1 MDGITSALSVENY
14 GISSPSNQKIKL
26 STYISNNNLSVSL
39 LYRREARPM
48 KIFVFMGYLG
58 VALNY
63 EFSTIN
69 NLLLISILVGI
80 YLKLLL
86 LVLGTLKT
94 HVLVTK
100 TCVVL

>member
-1 MDGITSALSVENY
+1 
-14 GISSPSNQKIKL
+14 
-26 STYISNNNLSVSL
+26 
-39 LYRREARPM
+39 M
-48 KIFVFMGYLG
+48 KVFVFMGYLG

-63 EFSTIN
+63 ELSTIN